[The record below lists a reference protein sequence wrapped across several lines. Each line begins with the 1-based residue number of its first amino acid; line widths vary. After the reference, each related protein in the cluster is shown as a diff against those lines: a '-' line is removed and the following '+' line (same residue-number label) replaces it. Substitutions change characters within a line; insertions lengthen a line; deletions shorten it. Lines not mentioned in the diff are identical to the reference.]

1 MNPQDWQAIEQAFLE
16 ASERE
21 GVDREAYLDGL
32 GNRVREEVESLL
44 AAEAKDKGS
53 ISRAL
58 EREAAAV
65 TAEIVPGDMAGPYR
79 LERLLGRGGMG
90 EVWLGER
97 VEGDFAQTVA
107 VKVIRQLGRSSEAA
121 ERFRQERRI
130 LAQLEHPNIARLI
143 DGGQT
148 ETGLPF
154 LAMELVD
161 GVPLNRYCSEHK
173 LGVRERIALFQKVCA
188 AVDYAHRRLLIH
200 RDLKPGNILVNA
212 QGEAKL
218 LDFGIAKVLSADGS
232 LTLEGS
238 SLLTPDYASPEQVRG
253 QELSTAT
260 DIYSLGIMLYELLSG
275 ERPYRAKD
283 TSPGAIVA
291 AVCETEVRR
300 PSERA
305 AAPEL
310 RQQLQ
315 GDLDEIVL
323 KALRKEP
330 EERYPSVAALSEDLQ
345 RYLEDRP
352 VEARKGSQRYRM
364 GKFLR
369 RHRVPVTIAAVAVL
383 AVLGSL
389 VGLLVQVQRAEQAR
403 KQTEVERANA
413 EAVSQF
419 LEETFVSA
427 DPRVRRR
434 GSARTARELLDEGA
448 KRLSER
454 KDQPPLIKA
463 RLLRTISNAY
473 YGLGLKAQSLQY
485 AKEAVALY
493 ESQPDA
499 PVLEKSAA
507 YERLADSHY
516 ELSNFQETEKY
527 ATLAYALAEPRPEA
541 FGQRIA
547 ARDLLSL
554 TAMEKG
560 DFQKSIELGRKNL
573 EEYKVWKNVQVADAS
588 GAMLNLG
595 TVLRLNGELQAAA
608 DAFAKFIAA
617 TKGEDNYSQLRRAS
631 AMNNLTILRWEQGK
645 RLDAVRLQREA
656 VAIRA
661 KFLGP
666 QHANTANAKIVLASM
681 QVELGNFAEGKAL
694 LAEAKEALF
703 GALPKDDPQRRG
715 LDGFEGW
722 IAMLQGDFAAATKFM
737 PGLISR
743 PGFASLVDFVDL
755 AVLSLEKGDT
765 AALQNYLAQGQ
776 AMLSKNPSQPALDQV
791 KFANIEGRHRLEQ
804 GQYIEAAESFAR
816 GQVLAKRILPDGSV
830 LEFDARMGQLEAD
843 LERTKDFR
851 ACLESVEVL
860 TRLLPQA
867 EDVVFPRKLW
877 LGLHRSYCEAG
888 GTGSPEK
895 WAEWER
901 MQAAIEQRIGAKRYY
916 GRAARKKL
924 ERWARP

>member
-21 GVDREAYLDGL
+21 GVDREAYLAGL
-32 GNRVREEVESLL
+32 DNRVREEVESLL

-161 GVPLNRYCSEHK
+161 GVPLNRYCSERQ
-173 LGVRERIALFQKVCA
+173 LGVRERILLFQKVCA

-310 RQQLQ
+310 RQQLE

-352 VEARKGSQRYRM
+352 VEARKGSQRYRV

-369 RHRVPVTIAAVAVL
+369 RHRVPVTIAAAAVL

-389 VGLLVQVQRAEQAR
+389 VGLLVQVQRAEQ
-403 KQTEVERANA
+403 ERANA
-413 EAVSQF
+413 QEVSEFLADVFEA
-419 LEETFVSA
+419 A
-427 DPRVRRR
+427 DPTRTSNA
-434 GSARTARELLDEGA
+434 SATTAREILDRGV
-448 KRLSER
+448 KRL
-454 KDQPPLIKA
+454 DA
-463 RLLRTISNAY
+463 RTNLNSATRAY
-473 YGLGLKAQSLQY
+473 IQMTMGRAYHGLGLVREAMPVTQQAVASLRQQGQSAEITLARALIMNAYLHSEMGQGKQSEAL
-485 AKEAVALY
+485 AKEALTIAQRHPKQINLRTNGRNLL
-493 ESQPDA
+493 A
-499 PVLEKSAA
+499 FAA
-507 YERLADSHY
+507 ENRSDFQAAAELQRQNLADIATVKGANAAAIDT
-516 ELSNFQETEKY
+516 LQINFAGALKGAGNLTEATKVLTDFLAATDTDALRHRLDRSMAMNNL
-527 ATLAYALAEPRPEA
+527 ATLQL
-541 FGQRIA
+541 
-547 ARDLLSL
+547 
-554 TAMEKG
+554 EKG
-560 DFQKSIELGRKNL
+560 DFAGATEMQERALAIRKRILGPLHRDVHRAKANLAEIYAQMGRFSEGLKLL
-573 EEYKVWKNVQVADAS
+573 EEADEGFREVYAKNHYAFLVTKMIR
-588 GAMLNLG
+588 GNLL
-595 TVLRLNGELQAAA
+595 LRE
-608 DAFAKFIAA
+608 
-617 TKGEDNYSQLRRAS
+617 
-631 AMNNLTILRWEQGK
+631 GK
-645 RLDAVRLQREA
+645 
-656 VAIRA
+656 
-661 KFLGP
+661 
-666 QHANTANAKIVLASM
+666 
-681 QVELGNFAEGKAL
+681 FAEAEILLESALAAVKA
-694 LAEAKEALF
+694 
-703 GALPKDDPQRRG
+703 GNQ
-715 LDGFEGW
+715 
-722 IAMLQGDFAAATKFM
+722 ATQLTDI
-737 PGLISR
+737 GTL
-743 PGFASLVDFVDL
+743 
-755 AVLSLEKGDT
+755 
-765 AALQNYLAQGQ
+765 
-776 AMLSKNPSQPALDQV
+776 
-791 KFANIEGRHRLEQ
+791 RLEQ
-804 GQYIEAAESFAR
+804 GRLGEARTALEKAKAEQAKVQDVDPLDRLLVELTLGQVALEEDRAEEAKRLFTQAKALAEKTWPEGSPYRLDALAGLAEIELQVSKQAAALLIAEARRFVPQMGKAINHRLLWLELLDALAR
-816 GQVLAKRILPDGSV
+816 GEKASAISFQ
-830 LEFDARMGQLEAD
+830 
-843 LERTKDFR
+843 
-851 ACLESVEVL
+851 
-860 TRLLPQA
+860 
-867 EDVVFPRKLW
+867 RKLIQ
-877 LGLHRSYCEAG
+877 GAPG
-888 GTGSPEK
+888 K
-895 WAEWER
+895 
-901 MQAAIEQRIGAKRYY
+901 QALARR
-916 GRAARKKL
+916 ARKL
-924 ERWARP
+924 VTAL